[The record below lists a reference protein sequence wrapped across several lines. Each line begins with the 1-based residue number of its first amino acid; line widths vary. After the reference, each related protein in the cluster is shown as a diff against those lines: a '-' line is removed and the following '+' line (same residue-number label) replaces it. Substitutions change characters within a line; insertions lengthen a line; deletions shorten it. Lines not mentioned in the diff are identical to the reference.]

1 VHLSP
6 QFRAERHGRTT
17 NLANETPASFVAE
30 GLYRLRK
37 NEFETSQGTRS
48 FHVKNS
54 LHVDV
59 PEGHFVP
66 IL

>member
-37 NEFETSQGTRS
+37 NEFETSQGIRS
-48 FHVKNS
+48 FPD
-54 LHVDV
+54 LQQFRDAVDKV
-59 PEGHFVP
+59 LRNRGP
-66 IL
+66 